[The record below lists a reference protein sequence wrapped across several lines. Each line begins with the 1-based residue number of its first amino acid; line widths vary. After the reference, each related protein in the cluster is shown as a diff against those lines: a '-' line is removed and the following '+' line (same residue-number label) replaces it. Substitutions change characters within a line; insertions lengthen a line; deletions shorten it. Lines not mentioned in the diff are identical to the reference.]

1 MGAITAADYLRAT
14 SWIPVEIKHMN
25 KNPWGAFRFSI
36 GLWVGHTVTPNNLVN
51 RNGWDNTRKMRTKYV
66 GALDILNYSYKVPR
80 QPGERVSYEGEEPAQ
95 VLKCPCCSSLLAIPF
110 RRNIWT

>member
-66 GALDILNYSYKVPR
+66 GALDQRLNYSYKVPR
-80 QPGERVSYEGEEPAQ
+80 QPGERVSYEAPSAAALRQTVTLGA
-95 VLKCPCCSSLLAIPF
+95 LLSL
-110 RRNIWT
+110 